1 MLLIKLLLAHFIGDF
16 VLQPQ
21 KWVKHKEKHILKSRY
36 LYLHVAVHALLLLL
50 LTGFETSYFLSI
62 GLITVSHLLID
73 GIKLMKPIK
82 NQRILFLLDQV
93 AHLAILFLAANDWS
107 LGFEIQSYC
116 TTQNMLFVLFILL
129 LTAVTSVGLK
139 VFFSLWEKDLAE
151 INKKD
156 GSLENAGRYIGM
168 LERLFVFTFIVIDQ
182 WEGIGF
188 LLAAKS
194 VFRIG
199 DLTKANDRKLTEYIL
214 IGTLLSFGIAILLGL
229 IYLQLIQIELFRD
242 LK

>member
-1 MLLIKLLLAHFIGDF
+1 MLLIKLLLAHCIGDF

-21 KWVKHKEKHILKSRY
+21 KWVKHKEKHALKSRY

-50 LTGFETSYFLSI
+50 LTGFESSYFLTI
-62 GLITVSHLLID
+62 ALITVSHLVID
-73 GIKLMKPIK
+73 GIKLMKPIA

-93 AHLAILFLAANDWS
+93 AHLAILFWAANNWS
-107 LGFEIQSYC
+107 LDFDIQPYC
-116 TTQNMLFVLFILL
+116 TSENMLFVLFILL

-214 IGTLLSFGIAILLGL
+214 IGTLLSFGIAILLGI
-229 IYLQLIQIELFRD
+229 IYLQLIQTELFRD